1 MYLMHVSYIKK
12 GKIRRGWHG
21 EADRHEREK
30 RKSTKACRGVREGK
44 KKSMETSCS
53 IGEVFP
59 QLDHAQ
65 VCNLRGSF
73 GKKPHVRFGTLP
85 RGGSFAHSI

>member
-1 MYLMHVSYIKK
+1 MRMLYIKE

-21 EADRHEREK
+21 EADRYGK
-30 RKSTKACRGVREGK
+30 RNRKKEHAKACRGVREGK

-53 IGEVFP
+53 IGEVFSR
-59 QLDHAQ
+59 LDHAQ
-65 VCNLRGSF
+65 VCNLQGSF
-73 GKKPHVRFGTLP
+73 GKKPHARFGTLP